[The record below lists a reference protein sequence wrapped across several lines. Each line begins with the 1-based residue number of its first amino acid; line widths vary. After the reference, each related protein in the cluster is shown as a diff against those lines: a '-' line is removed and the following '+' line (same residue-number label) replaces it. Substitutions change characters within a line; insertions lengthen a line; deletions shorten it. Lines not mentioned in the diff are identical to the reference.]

1 MNDLNLLEILRQTE
15 LRKLNKPK
23 VVAILTVYLISVTA
37 ALIEKVFIIIAFA
50 WNTVSLLQ
58 TTAFAM
64 DRCFWRATVQPQIC
78 N

>member
-1 MNDLNLLEILRQTE
+1 MINDLNLLEILRQTE

-23 VVAILTVYLISVTA
+23 VVAILTVYLINVTA

-50 WNTVSLLQ
+50 WNTVSFLQ

-64 DRCFWRATVQPQIC
+64 DRCF
-78 N
+78 